1 MKRILIIDDQ
11 EDVRAELRE
20 RIASMNHESDEA
32 ASQEEAITKLD
43 DLAYD
48 CVLLDLDIPLRHQGV
63 TRIEHGRN
71 LLQRIVAMPSAPPV
85 IVITSHA
92 PKRDYKFAVDI
103 TDLGAATFVGKP
115 FDKDPIE
122 PKLQMV
128 LDRKGANGTV
138 AQKVARVF
146 TGGVLKLNG
155 DGIELCDVL
164 VGGVRCNANI
174 RRIVEML
181 AQKPNGKFRKASAK
195 SLAEAL
201 PASVTPASVTSGINE
216 FRAQCTEKL
225 DLAGI
230 KCGKNDV
237 ILTVKGGG
245 YQFTPWIVVRV
256 GDEETPA
263 SQVDQDCELL
273 LKQFRRRNKMTVKHL
288 RDLVEIP
295 ATRVKTALATLAG
308 RKAIEIVSGSGST
321 TTYML
326 IKDEMP
332 GRRGTMAE

>member
-20 RIASMNHESDEA
+20 RIASMDHESDEA
-32 ASQEEAITKLD
+32 ASQEEAIRKLD
-43 DLAYD
+43 ELAYD
-48 CVLLDLDIPLRHQGV
+48 CVLLDLDIPLKHQGV

-92 PKRDYKFAVDI
+92 PKKDYKFAVDI

-128 LDRKGANGTV
+128 LDRKGANGAT
-138 AQKVARVF
+138 AKKSDKAF
-146 TGGVLKLNG
+146 SGGVLVLND
-155 DGIELCDVL
+155 DGIELCGVI
-164 VGGVRCNANI
+164 VGGVRGNAII
-174 RRIVEML
+174 RRVVELL
-181 AQKPNGKFRKASAK
+181 AQKTNGKFRKASAQT
-195 SLAEAL
+195 LADAL
-201 PASVTPASVTSGINE
+201 PTTVTPPTVTSAINE
-216 FRAQCTEKL
+216 FRGQCIEKL
-225 DLAGI
+225 AAAHI

-245 YQFTPWIVVRV
+245 YQFAPGIEVRV
-256 GDEETPA
+256 GDEQTPA
-263 SQVDQDCELL
+263 SLVDQDCELL
-273 LKQFRRRNKMTVKHL
+273 LKQFRRRNKMTVKQV
-288 RDLVEIP
+288 RDSMDISAL
-295 ATRVKTALATLAG
+295 RVKTALAALAG
-308 RKAIEIVSGSGST
+308 RKTISIISGSGST

-326 IKDEMP
+326 IK
-332 GRRGTMAE
+332 AELPMTGEPR